1 MKPRRRTQP
10 RQIGAVM
17 GRVLDDLGL
26 AGASSAF
33 RIAELWA
40 EAVGP
45 EVARHCRPVSVR
57 GGVLEA
63 EVDSS
68 VWCQQLQM
76 QRPELLERLR
86 ETLGVDAPRD
96 LRFRVGYTARHGT
109 AGGRAPIGDT
119 KT

>member
-10 RQIGAVM
+10 HKIGPAL

-26 AGASSAF
+26 VGPSSAF

-45 EVARHCRPVSVR
+45 EIASHCRPVSVR
-57 GGVLEA
+57 GGVLDA

-76 QRPELLERLR
+76 QSPELLERLR
-86 ETLGVDAPRD
+86 ETLGEDAPTD
-96 LRFRVGYTARHGT
+96 LRFRVGYTAR
-109 AGGRAPIGDT
+109 R
-119 KT
+119 